1 VRRVSGHGGVRP
13 TVSHPETD
21 VLQGSTTT
29 MSIDDLA
36 NLADALAFALLVTV
50 GGAISWAL
58 AHELSRRPV
67 LRREAR
73 AALPGAAL
81 LAVVLAGGAIRST
94 VGDAHVVVNA
104 VEGPARTP
112 PAKPVPGSREH
123 PPLALT
129 LRSEGGTQGGPA
141 EPVGADGSV
150 SLSVLGG
157 SGGASGPVGE
167 DLGAGSSPGTDITL
181 GPSPSP
187 VGQPG
192 DPAVDP
198 PDSHDEEEEGAPGS
212 VGEEP
217 PGHEGEEPP
226 GHEGDGPPGHD
237 GEEPVVTPRVS
248 SSRSETPAL

>member
-1 VRRVSGHGGVRP
+1 
-13 TVSHPETD
+13 
-21 VLQGSTTT
+21 

-36 NLADALAFALLVTV
+36 NLADALIFALLVTV

-73 AALPGAAL
+73 DALPGAAV
-81 LAVVLAGGAIRST
+81 LAVVLGGGAIRST

-112 PAKPVPGSREH
+112 PANPLPRSREH
-123 PPLALT
+123 PELT
-129 LRSEGGTQGGPA
+129 PTPRSEGGTPSGPA
-141 EPVGADGSV
+141 EPIGADGSV
-150 SLSVLGG
+150 GLSVLGG
-157 SGGASGPVGE
+157 SVGAGGPVGD
-167 DLGAGSSPGTDITL
+167 DLGAGTSPGTDITL

-198 PDSHDEEEEGAPGS
+198 PDSDDEEGEGAPGS

-217 PGHEGEEPP
+217 PGLDGEEPP
-226 GHEGDGPPGHD
+226 GHDGG
-237 GEEPVVTPRVS
+237 
-248 SSRSETPAL
+248 SRS